1 MNLPKLDD
9 ILDAMRSFLAAH
21 ERLDGVA
28 GYWNGFEG
36 WLKFEIATELE
47 RRYQVAP
54 WIKAGTSW
62 TWGDIG
68 VEYRYRQS
76 PGRSSDENERA
87 KLIDIWFGHD
97 PSYYFELKVAFCNK
111 NAGKQL
117 RSWRADFEKLAI
129 VLEGDRRAQG
139 FASVLVAVG
148 YEDKRWF
155 EATRSLLDD
164 RRFLDGGILSAREPD
179 RVGLI
184 RFAAL
189 REEISR

>member
-9 ILDAMRSFLAAH
+9 ILDAMRSFLATH

-54 WIKAGTSW
+54 WTKAGTSW
-62 TWGDIG
+62 TWGDVG

-76 PGRSSDENERA
+76 PGRSSDGNEHA
-87 KLIDIWFGHD
+87 KLIDIWLGHD
-97 PSYYFELKVAFCNK
+97 PSYYFELKVAFYNS
-111 NAGKQL
+111 NAWKQL

-129 VLEGDRRAQG
+129 VLEGDPQARG
-139 FASVLVAVG
+139 YASVLVAVG
-148 YEDKRWF
+148 YNNDQWS
-155 EATRSLLDD
+155 EATRPLRDD

-184 RFAAL
+184 HFAAL
-189 REEISR
+189 REETSP